1 MKHLKLFIKEQKE
14 QKLKGLN
21 NVTTT
26 DIIDYIEPIINE
38 MISDNNLNIK
48 VKDYYVHGSR
58 VFGNPRQDSDID
70 VVLYYEGNIKE
81 DALFNI
87 LHDDDEYKDQFI
99 YDDIEID
106 VNPIRDEE
114 TGSLQK
120 YIEKDKNYVK
130 NN

>member
-1 MKHLKLFIKEQKE
+1 MKSIKEYLLNINENK
-14 QKLKGLN
+14 KLSIKGIPN
-21 NVTTT
+21 TTT
-26 DIIDYIEPIINE
+26 DDIIDYISPIVDDI
-38 MISDNNLNIK
+38 ISDNDLNIEIL
-48 VKDYYVHGSR
+48 DYYVHGSR

-87 LHDDDEYKDQFI
+87 LHDDEYKDQFI

-106 VNPIRDEE
+106 INPIRDEE

-120 YIEKDKNYVK
+120 YIEKDKNYK
-130 NN
+130 K

>member
-38 MISDNNLNIK
+38 MISDNDLNIK

-87 LHDDDEYKDQFI
+87 LHDDEYKDQFI

>member
-26 DIIDYIEPIINE
+26 DIIDYVEPIINE
-38 MISDNNLNIK
+38 MISDNDLNIK

-87 LHDDDEYKDQFI
+87 LHDDEYKDQFI

>member
-1 MKHLKLFIKEQKE
+1 
-14 QKLKGLN
+14 
-21 NVTTT
+21 
-26 DIIDYIEPIINE
+26 
-38 MISDNNLNIK
+38 
-48 VKDYYVHGSR
+48 

-87 LHDDDEYKDQFI
+87 LHDDEYKDQFI

-120 YIEKDKNYVK
+120 YIEKDKNYK
-130 NN
+130 K

>member
-26 DIIDYIEPIINE
+26 DIIDYVEPIINE
-38 MISDNNLNIK
+38 MISDNDLNIK

-87 LHDDDEYKDQFI
+87 LHDDEYKDQFI

-120 YIEKDKNYVK
+120 YIEKDKNYK
-130 NN
+130 K

>member
-1 MKHLKLFIKEQKE
+1 MKHLKLFIKE

-26 DIIDYIEPIINE
+26 DIIDYVEPIINE
-38 MISDNNLNIK
+38 MISDNDLNIK

-87 LHDDDEYKDQFI
+87 LHDDEYKDQFI

-120 YIEKDKNYVK
+120 YIEKDKNYK
-130 NN
+130 K